1 MDLLKQSTGQ
11 AREAFAAMP
20 VQSRVITILLIVS
33 IVIGLGFLVRGSESS
48 KTHLLFGGRT
58 FKEHELD
65 AIEMA
70 FSQAGL
76 KQWQREGRR
85 IEVPAD
91 SQAEYLAALQGSLT
105 SLPISLRS
113 YTKEAIESANIFESA
128 KLLDSREMV
137 AKERDLGD
145 KIAAFPDVQWASVE
159 YSQGE
164 RLGFSRSRPQS
175 ASVMVAPEGNTPL
188 SRSRIKDIEN
198 LIRGS
203 YAGLQ
208 AEDIV
213 VIDTNATS
221 GTASTDEDDP
231 LLRKQRE
238 VEARVEQKVRSL
250 LVDFPAKVAV
260 TAEIDP
266 TMDVQKTVLTYDAE
280 PTNLSNK
287 STRIEVTRNQQPVRG
302 VPGTATNAIGNRPA
316 SLDEEETLATSRT
329 KEDARETV
337 GVAGQQYEN
346 SRMASLQVQSIRV
359 SVGLPTSYYEKLHVQ
374 EFLKKNLDKTA
385 NDSPPMTEED
395 LENIRGNTKKV
406 IQSAISVLLPNVAAG
421 ADRLPLVEVWDYTD
435 LPEPLPQETQT
446 AELMLTWLAES
457 WQSLALIGLA
467 LVALLVARS
476 VAKAGGEPAPP
487 EFTEGFGLDIPKPA
501 TQMDLDEQE
510 HEQMTITGQSLK
522 DELLHLVEGN
532 PEVAANVIR
541 GWVGEAL

>member
-1 MDLLKQSTGQ
+1 MELLKQSTGQ
-11 AREAFAAMP
+11 ARQAFASMP
-20 VQSRVITILLIVS
+20 MQSRVITILLIVS
-33 IVIGLGFLVRGSESS
+33 IVIGLGFLVRSS
-48 KTHLLFGGRT
+48 DATHTQLLFGGRT

-76 KQWQREGRR
+76 KKWRREGRR
-85 IEVPAD
+85 IEVPAE
-91 SQAEYLAALQGSLT
+91 SQAEYLAALEGST

-203 YAGLQ
+203 YAGLK

-287 STRIEVTRNQQPVRG
+287 STRIEVTRNHQPVQG

-316 SLDEEETLATSRT
+316 SLEQKESFETSRT
-329 KEDARETV
+329 KEDARESV

-346 SRMASLQVQSIRV
+346 SRMASLQVKSIRV

-374 EFLKKNLDKTA
+374 DFLKKHLDKTA
-385 NDSPPMTEED
+385 DDSPPMTEED
-395 LENIRGNTKKV
+395 LENIRGNTKKI

-457 WQSLALIGLA
+457 WQSLALLGLA
-467 LVALLVARS
+467 LVALFVARS

-487 EFTEGFGLDIPKPA
+487 EFTEGFGLEIPKPA
-501 TQMDLDEQE
+501 NQLDLEEEEQPE
-510 HEQMTITGQSLK
+510 RMTITGQSLR